1 MTKTTT
7 LDLVRGPLQSAQR
20 ITFYAPSGLGKSSC
34 FKDTP
39 DTIYLDAEGGTEH
52 LNVTRFPRPKS
63 WADVEAAIDFLD
75 AGKHAFRFL
84 VIDTADWIEKLLVED
99 ICQKSHKAS
108 IEDFGYGK
116 GWIAV
121 TERWSAFLVSLDR
134 LRAAGLH
141 IVFLAHSTVKKFE
154 QPDAAGSYD
163 RFELKL
169 SKGCSALL
177 KEWSDA
183 VLFGNFHTKVVEA
196 TDGKK
201 RAIGGRERIIY
212 TTHSAAYDAKNR
224 HGLPESMPMCS
235 ASFAPIFGAFTK
247 NVPPVPPVAPTP
259 VGPSTKAQIEQI
271 ELYWKTLKKP
281 AADKTKA
288 FEWLGCDTVSGDE
301 HWSDLS
307 AAQAERLIGLLQKK
321 MNEIGAA
328 TSAQVAAAGKAV
340 LA

>member
-1 MTKTTT
+1 M
-7 LDLVRGPLQSAQR
+7 
-20 ITFYAPSGLGKSSC
+20 
-34 FKDTP
+34 
-39 DTIYLDAEGGTEH
+39 
-52 LNVTRFPRPKS
+52 
-63 WADVEAAIDFLD
+63 
-75 AGKHAFRFL
+75 
-84 VIDTADWIEKLLVED
+84 
-99 ICQKSHKAS
+99 
-108 IEDFGYGK
+108 
-116 GWIAV
+116 
-121 TERWSAFLVSLDR
+121 
-134 LRAAGLH
+134 
-141 IVFLAHSTVKKFE
+141 
-154 QPDAAGSYD
+154 
-163 RFELKL
+163 
-169 SKGCSALL
+169 
-177 KEWSDA
+177 
-183 VLFGNFHTKVVEA
+183 VEA

-247 NVPPVPPVAPTP
+247 NAPPVPPVAPAP

-288 FEWLGCDTVSGDE
+288 FEWLGCDAVSGDE
-301 HWSDLS
+301 HWGDLS

>member
-1 MTKTTT
+1 M
-7 LDLVRGPLQSAQR
+7 VG
-20 ITFYAPSGLGKSSC
+20 
-34 FKDTP
+34 
-39 DTIYLDAEGGTEH
+39 
-52 LNVTRFPRPKS
+52 FPRQPGP
-63 WADVEAAIDFLD
+63 AA
-75 AGKHAFRFL
+75 RP
-84 VIDTADWIEKLLVED
+84 
-99 ICQKSHKAS
+99 
-108 IEDFGYGK
+108 
-116 GWIAV
+116 
-121 TERWSAFLVSLDR
+121 
-134 LRAAGLH
+134 GLH

-224 HGLPESMPMCS
+224 HGLPESMPMCPG
-235 ASFAPIFGAFTK
+235 SFAPIFGSFAK
-247 NVPPVPPVAPTP
+247 NVPAVPPVAPAP

-271 ELYWKTLKKP
+271 ELYWQTLKKP

-288 FEWLGCDTVSGDE
+288 FEWLGCDTVPGDE
-301 HWSDLS
+301 HWTDLS